1 MAIILS
7 FLTINLCYGQ
17 NNAKQIWAKGVE
29 YAAQGKFKEAK
40 GEFEKALKVDPLYG
54 SAKRALKVIEDV
66 VDQKIKS
73 KTALHLFK
81 GISYSNKEQ
90 WDAAVAEVN
99 KALEINPRYA
109 YAYNIRGLAYNRNGQ
124 HDKAIAD
131 FTKAIEINPSNA
143 LPYGFR
149 GASYAGKGQ
158 HERAIADYTKF
169 IEIDPIDALA
179 YYNRGISYNAKGNMK
194 KACSDW
200 KKACELG
207 YCKSWGMLNKIR
219 CLFK

>member
-1 MAIILS
+1 MKPLRRIALLAIILS

-29 YAAQGKFKEAK
+29 YAAQGKFNEAK
-40 GEFEKALKVDPLYG
+40 EEFEKALKVDPLYG

-131 FTKAIEINPSNA
+131 YTKVIEIN
-143 LPYGFR
+143 
-149 GASYAGKGQ
+149 
-158 HERAIADYTKF
+158 
-169 IEIDPIDALA
+169 PIDALA

>member
-1 MAIILS
+1 MKPLRRIALLAIILS

-131 FTKAIEINPSNA
+131 YTKVIEIN
-143 LPYGFR
+143 
-149 GASYAGKGQ
+149 
-158 HERAIADYTKF
+158 
-169 IEIDPIDALA
+169 PIDALA